1 MDYKCEAFNEGEI
14 LRIHHK
20 LSDIFRQYLPT
31 FQVILMFYLIK
42 NSQKKTTFNMSR
54 LKTNAQWRTYTNE
67 KTLSMNVV

>member
-31 FQVILMFYLIK
+31 FQVILMF
-42 NSQKKTTFNMSR
+42 SEQKTHRKITTFNMSC
-54 LKTNAQWRTYTNE
+54 LKTNA
-67 KTLSMNVV
+67 